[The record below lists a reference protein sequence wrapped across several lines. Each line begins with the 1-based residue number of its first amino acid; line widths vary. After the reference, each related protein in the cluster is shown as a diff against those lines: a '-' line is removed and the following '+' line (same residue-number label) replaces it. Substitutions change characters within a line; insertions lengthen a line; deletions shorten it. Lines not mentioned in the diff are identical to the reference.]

1 MNNTIN
7 VPEVKA
13 KITWIND
20 DPSAAKKAAAAIT
33 IAECFTVHGL
43 GVIEGPSG
51 LFISMPQRTV
61 EKNGETKYNEIAHPI
76 TSEMRKTI
84 HDAVFTAYSQ
94 AMAISKQYKESIS
107 NQKIPEVQSNEPHE
121 QGSTDVEEGLN
132 DESESEDNDLN
143 ESDIDEE
150 TAPFMGQFM

>member
-107 NQKIPEVQSNEPHE
+107 
-121 QGSTDVEEGLN
+121 STDVEEGLN